1 VVDRAIVSTAP
12 LKVYFQNISG
22 MRTKAEQVVP
32 CEFDVI
38 VLVETWVNINFYWNE
53 FFDSILYHVFRKDRD
68 STKTHCARGGGV
80 IVAVRCNLRCLSI
93 GLLIE
98 DTLLDQVAVSI
109 IGESES
115 LQIVVS
121 YIPPNG
127 SYKLYK
133 ARLENITD
141 IYNNLQDH
149 QHICVIGDFNLS
161 SLVWSQDPEH
171 HSSLPS
177 NKHQPHEILFIDDI
191 FSMGL
196 IQVNN
201 IFNNIHKILDL
212 VFLSADI
219 NFSLV
224 QCSSPISNC
233 DIHLGIT
240 RYKLLQVCA
249 FSWIFT

>member
-1 VVDRAIVSTAP
+1 
-12 LKVYFQNISG
+12 
-22 MRTKAEQVVP
+22 MRTKAEQVYLATSQ

-38 VLVETWVNINFYWNE
+38 VLIETWLNINFYSNE
-53 FFDSILYHVFRKDRD
+53 FFDSNLYHVFRKDRV
-68 STKTHCARGGGV
+68 STKTHYARSGGV
-80 IVAVRCNLRCLSI
+80 IVANRCNLHCLSI

-109 IGESES
+109 IGESET

-121 YIPPNG
+121 YIPSNC

-133 ARLENITD
+133 AHLENITD

-177 NKHQPHEILFIDDI
+177 NIHQPYDILFIDDI
-191 FSMGL
+191 FSMRL
-196 IQVNN
+196 IQVTN
-201 IFNNIHKILDL
+201 IFNNLHKILDL
-212 VFLSADI
+212 VFVSADI
-219 NFSLV
+219 IFSLV
-224 QCSSPISNC
+224 QCNSGISNC
-233 DIHLGIT
+233 EIHHRPL
-240 RYKLLQVCA
+240 
-249 FSWIFT
+249 

>member
-1 VVDRAIVSTAP
+1 
-12 LKVYFQNISG
+12 
-22 MRTKAEQVVP
+22 MRTKAEQVYLATSQ

-38 VLVETWVNINFYWNE
+38 VLVETWLNINFYSNE
-53 FFDSILYHVFRKDRD
+53 FFDSNLYHVFRKDRD
-68 STKTHCARGGGV
+68 GTKTHCARGGGI

-133 ARLENITD
+133 ENITD
-141 IYNNLQDH
+141 IYSNLQDH
-149 QHICVIGDFNLS
+149 QHLCVIGDLNLS

-177 NKHQPHEILFIDDI
+177 NIHQPHEI
-191 FSMGL
+191 
-196 IQVNN
+196 
-201 IFNNIHKILDL
+201 H
-212 VFLSADI
+212 
-219 NFSLV
+219 
-224 QCSSPISNC
+224 
-233 DIHLGIT
+233 
-240 RYKLLQVCA
+240 
-249 FSWIFT
+249 